1 MQMKS
6 MGRQAIYDIR
16 IETSVPPERLLA
28 AATDFSSRR
37 PDLWPTITRKRY
49 RVFSVGDHTAE
60 VEEGTTPVHHRY
72 KYAWTDDGVV
82 RATTVDATVMNT
94 GSIWELRVRP
104 RDGGGSNVHIHVEMG
119 FKGLAK
125 PIGPLVMRLNGGGAE
140 TYRKWFMKTLAVLEA
155 DVRPPRSV
163 ARDLTSE
170 RDNS

>member
-1 MQMKS
+1 
-6 MGRQAIYDIR
+6 MGKQAVYDID
-16 IETSVPPERLLA
+16 IETSVPAERLLA
-28 AATDFSSRR
+28 AATDFSARR

-49 RVFSVGDHTAE
+49 RVVSIGDHQAE
-60 VEEGTTPVHHRY
+60 AEEGTTPVRHRY
-72 KYAWTDDGVV
+72 AYVWNDEGVV

-140 TYRKWFMKTLAVLEA
+140 TYRKWFMKTLSVLEA
-155 DVRPPRSV
+155 EVRAPRPVEGDFSST
-163 ARDLTSE
+163 RD
-170 RDNS
+170 